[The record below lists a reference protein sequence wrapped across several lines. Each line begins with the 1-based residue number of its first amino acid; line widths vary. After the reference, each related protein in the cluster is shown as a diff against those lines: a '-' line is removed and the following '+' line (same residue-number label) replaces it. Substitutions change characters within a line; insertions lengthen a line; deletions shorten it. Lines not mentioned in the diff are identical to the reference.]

1 MKPGRL
7 LFAMIISCVLLW
19 GSIFCF
25 ISCSGSKAEKA
36 RLLAEKALYATA
48 ENPESIEIKAFS
60 EADSVFGREY
70 VTPEEKMNLALAML
84 KVNRKVMEETG
95 NLEDVDTPSKE
106 VTSLMERQMSA
117 VSALRSVSP
126 FSTDRPSNEKKEFSG
141 WKVKVEYTAKSSQ
154 GVPYH
159 SEFWCIIDKEAEV
172 VINSF
177 EIPIL

>member
-25 ISCSGSKAEKA
+25 IGCSGGKAEQAK
-36 RLLAEKALYATA
+36 LLAEKALYATV

-60 EADSVFGREY
+60 EVDSVFGREY

-117 VSALRSVSP
+117 VSALRAVSP
-126 FSTDRPSNEKKEFSG
+126 FSTDGPSDEKKEFSG

>member
-1 MKPGRL
+1 MKTSG
-7 LFAMIISCVLLW
+7 LFTMMVISGVLLW
-19 GSIFCF
+19 GTIFCLV
-25 ISCSGSKAEKA
+25 SCSGNKAEQA

-48 ENPESIEIKAFS
+48 ENPETIEIKAFS

-70 VTPEEKMNLALAML
+70 VTPEEKMNLAMAMI
-84 KVNRKVMEETG
+84 KVNQKVMEETD
-95 NLEDVDTPSKE
+95 NLENVDKPSKE

-117 VSALRSVSP
+117 VSALRAVSP
-126 FSTDRPSNEKKEFSG
+126 FSTDKPSDKKKDFSG

-154 GVPYH
+154 GIPYH
-159 SEFWCIIDKEAEV
+159 SEFWCIIDKDAEV

>member
-1 MKPGRL
+1 MKTSGL
-7 LFAMIISCVLLW
+7 LMAMIASCVILW

-25 ISCSGSKAEKA
+25 ISCTGSKAEQA

-48 ENPESIEIKAFS
+48 EDPESIEIKAFS
-60 EADSVFGREY
+60 KADSIFGREY
-70 VTPEEKMNLALAML
+70 VNPEEKMNLAMAMI
-84 KVNRKVMEETG
+84 KVNQKVMEETQ
-95 NLEDVDTPSKE
+95 NLEDVEHSSKE

-117 VSALRSVSP
+117 ASALRSVSP
-126 FSTDRPSNEKKEFSG
+126 FSTDPHDGKKKEFSG

>member
-1 MKPGRL
+1 MKTSGL
-7 LFAMIISCVLLW
+7 LISMIISCVVLW
-19 GSIFCF
+19 GAIFCF
-25 ISCSGSKAEKA
+25 ISCSGGKAQQA
-36 RLLAEKALYATA
+36 RQLAEKALYATV

-70 VTPEEKMNLALAML
+70 VTPEEKMNLAMAMI
-84 KVNRKVMEETG
+84 KVNNKVMEETE
-95 NLEDVDTPSKE
+95 NLENVDSPSKE

-117 VSALRSVSP
+117 VSALRAVSP
-126 FSTDRPSNEKKEFSG
+126 FSTYIPSGEKKEFSG

-159 SEFWCIIDKEAEV
+159 SEFWCIIDKDAEV

>member
-1 MKPGRL
+1 
-7 LFAMIISCVLLW
+7 
-19 GSIFCF
+19 
-25 ISCSGSKAEKA
+25 
-36 RLLAEKALYATA
+36 
-48 ENPESIEIKAFS
+48 
-60 EADSVFGREY
+60 
-70 VTPEEKMNLALAML
+70 MNLAMAMI
-84 KVNRKVMEETG
+84 KVNKRVMDETD
-95 NLEDVDTPSKE
+95 NLEDVDKPSKE

-126 FSTDRPSNEKKEFSG
+126 FSTDKPSKDKKDFTG